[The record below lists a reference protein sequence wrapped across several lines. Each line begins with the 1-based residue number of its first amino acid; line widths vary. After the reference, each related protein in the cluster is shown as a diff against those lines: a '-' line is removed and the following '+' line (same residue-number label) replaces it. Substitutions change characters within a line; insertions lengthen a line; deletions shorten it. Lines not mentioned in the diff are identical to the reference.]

1 MMIKRLFNEL
11 FSLGMVII
19 TTSNRHPNDLYKNGI
34 NRDLFIPFIEKIKQ
48 NCEVFNLTNET
59 DYRRLNFKTNSFKI
73 YNFPMNETIGME
85 MESIFQ
91 SYGSIESEKEIIS
104 FGRRIVIPRIRNSC
118 CLFNFDE
125 ICGSDTYGYSD
136 FIELTNNFNVFIITH
151 IPQMVIRLEDHDP
164 RIPRFIILIDILY
177 ENKIKIHLS
186 CEVSIENLF
195 IIHEDNFIE
204 YEESR
209 SRIHDS
215 RGDVS
220 LTDTCEDGAPM

>member
-1 MMIKRLFNEL
+1 MMIKRLFNEM
-11 FSLGMVII
+11 FALGMVII

-34 NRDLFIPFIEKIKQ
+34 NRDLFIPFIEKLKQ

-59 DYRRLNFKTNSFKI
+59 DYRRMNFKTNSFKI
-73 YNFPMNETIGME
+73 YNFPLNETTHVE
-85 MESIFQ
+85 LESIFH
-91 SYGSIESEKEIIS
+91 SYGPVESKKEVIS
-104 FGRRIVIPRIRNSC
+104 FGRRIMIPRVRNTC
-118 CLFNFDE
+118 CMFHFNE

-136 FIELTNNFNVFIITH
+136 FIELTNNFSVFIITH
-151 IPQMVIRLEDHDP
+151 IPNMVIRLEDHDP
-164 RIPRFIILIDILY
+164 RITRFIILIDILY

-186 CEVSIENLF
+186 CDASIDNLF
-195 IIHEDNFIE
+195 TLHKDNFIE